1 MGIWEEIKSFL
12 LPQELEL
19 PTLLHTRCEFL
30 NFELKHASIDF
41 ELELWASV
49 DSVFL
54 FYFLEKM
61 IGQPKTVS

>member
-19 PTLLHTRCEFL
+19 PTLLHTQCEFL

-41 ELELWASV
+41 ELELWAPV
-49 DSVFL
+49 DSVFFVL
-54 FYFLEKM
+54 FFRRR
-61 IGQPKTVS
+61 

>member
-19 PTLLHTRCEFL
+19 PTLLHTQCEFL

-54 FYFLEKM
+54 FYF
-61 IGQPKTVS
+61 